1 MKFTLANLR
10 KLGNNYSFD
19 EELDLSKELDG
30 FEDIKSSS
38 LCKVHTTIKERGEET
53 YLCLFHIEID
63 LVLEDSVTLA
73 EIPYNITVDA
83 EELFSND
90 ENLDDAFPIEGITL
104 DTKEAVLTNI
114 LINKPMATSN
124 SEFDSDDDG
133 GDDSSGENINP
144 AFAALKDLL

>member
-10 KLGNNYSFD
+10 KLGSNYSFD
-19 EELDLSKELDG
+19 EEMDLSKELDG

-53 YLCLFHIEID
+53 YLCIFHIEID
-63 LVLEDSVTLA
+63 LVLEDSVTLE

-104 DTKEAVLTNI
+104 DTKEAILTNI

-124 SEFDSDDDG
+124 TGYVSDEEDG
-133 GDDSSGENINP
+133 SPSDNINP
-144 AFAALKDLL
+144 AFLKLKDLL